1 MQKFVICGGRKL
13 NGTLKVETAKNA
25 VLPIIAASILTDK
38 EIVIKDIPHIIDVY
52 KMFDILREMGGKVI
66 VEGNDAIIDNS
77 NIYNFEISQVL
88 AKDIRSSIFMLGPLI
103 AKYKRARVAYPG
115 GCDIGSRPIDLHL
128 FGLRELGVEIKEEY
142 GFIDCFAKEI
152 KPAIV
157 HLDYPSVGATENIMM
172 ASVFTKGITTILNAA
187 KEPEIVDL
195 AKFINSIGGKI
206 KGAGSSTIEIIGVN
220 SLSGGEYL
228 PISDRIIAGTY
239 LIAGAMTGGKLTITN
254 TNFEHVYL
262 LINKL
267 RNSGCIITL
276 ESDKIHL
283 EANSRLQAVP
293 SVETQPY
300 PGFPTD
306 LQAQIMAMQTISDG
320 MCIIT
325 ENLFE
330 TRFKHVP
337 ELLKL
342 GAKITIRDRMAII
355 RGVSSL
361 CGAEVN
367 ATDLR
372 GGASLVLAG
381 LVAKGT
387 TVVNNV
393 EYVDRGYFE
402 LENKLASLGA
412 EIKREWFALI
422 LPNTKEFLC
431 LKVGKD

>member
-13 NGTLKVETAKNA
+13 EGTLKVESAKNA

-38 EIVIKDIPHIIDVY
+38 EVKICDIPHIVDVY
-52 KMFDILREMGGKVI
+52 KMFDILTAMGSKVK

-77 NIYNFEISQVL
+77 TITKFEIPHSL

-103 AKYKRARVAYPG
+103 AKYKQARVAYPG

-128 FGLRELGVEIKEEY
+128 AGLRELGVEICEEH
-142 GFIDCFAKEI
+142 GFINCYATNLI
-152 KPAIV
+152 PAIV

-172 ASVFTKGITTILNAA
+172 ASVFSKGKTTILNAA

-195 AKFINSIGGKI
+195 ANFINSIGGKI
-206 KGAGSSTIEIIGVN
+206 YGAGSSTIEVYGVKE
-220 SLSGGEYL
+220 LSGGSYL

-239 LIAGAMTGGKLTITN
+239 LIACTMTGGKLTLSN
-254 TNFEHVYL
+254 TNYEYVFS

-267 RNSGCIITL
+267 RNSGCNILL
-276 ESDKIHL
+276 EHDKIHI
-283 EANSRLQAVP
+283 EANSRPIA
-293 SVETQPY
+293 SSSIETQPY

-306 LQAQIMAMQTISDG
+306 LQAQFMALQTISDG
-320 MCIIT
+320 MCVIT

-342 GAKITIRDRMAII
+342 GAKITIRDRMAIV
-355 RGVSSL
+355 RGVNKL

-387 TVVNNV
+387 TEVLNV
-393 EYVDRGYFE
+393 EYVDRGYFQ
-402 LENKLASLGA
+402 LENKLASVGA
-412 EIKREWFALI
+412 EIKREVI
-422 LPNTKEFLC
+422 C
-431 LKVGKD
+431 